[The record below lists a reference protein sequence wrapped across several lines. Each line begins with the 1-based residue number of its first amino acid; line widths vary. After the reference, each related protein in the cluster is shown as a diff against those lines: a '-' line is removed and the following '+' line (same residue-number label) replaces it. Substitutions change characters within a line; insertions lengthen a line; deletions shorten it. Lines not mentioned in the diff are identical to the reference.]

1 MLSNSSKYALK
12 AVIYLTLHTDENRKM
27 TVKEMSSHIK
37 VPQAYVAKLLQD
49 LSKRNL
55 ISSTRGPKGGFYV
68 NETNKSLPISHI
80 VYAVEGRKQFSSCL
94 LGLEDCNEEK
104 PCPIHHLIGPS
115 RKQLLEV
122 LEKTSIAQLARDLKT
137 KKAFLQ

>member
-12 AVIYLTLHTDENRKM
+12 AVIYLTLHTDDTRKM
-27 TVKEMSSHIK
+27 TVKEISSHIQ

-49 LSKRNL
+49 LSKRDL

-68 NETNKSLPISHI
+68 NETNKSLPISSI

-94 LGLEDCNEEK
+94 LGLEDCDEEK
-104 PCPIHHLIGPS
+104 PCPVHHRIVSS
-115 RKQLLEV
+115 RSRFLEV
-122 LEKTSIAQLARDLKT
+122 LEKTSIAQLAGDLKA

>member
-12 AVIYLTLHTDENRKM
+12 AVIYLTLHTDDTRKM
-27 TVKEMSSHIK
+27 TVKQMSSHIK

-68 NETNKSLPISHI
+68 DETNKSLPISSI
-80 VYAVEGRKQFSSCL
+80 IYAVEGRKQFSSCL
-94 LGLEDCNEEK
+94 LGLEDCNLDK
-104 PCPIHHLIGPS
+104 PCPIHDRIAALRS
-115 RKQLLEV
+115 QFLET
-122 LEKTSIAQLARDLKT
+122 LEETTVAQLAKDLKT